1 MSTHRFVKTALYLT
15 FTVVQFRSAVGAAEL
30 EWGGYLRDDFTV
42 TDRRY
47 GAVMGNRL
55 GNYLRLRLDLD
66 AYVTDNVSVT
76 ATPQFIYLAGD
87 RALDPYL
94 GTPLESEYEVNLSRA
109 QVDFFWDWLQI
120 TLGKQRLKL
129 STAYFYSP
137 LDVFNPPDYTEPK
150 SERDGVLS
158 ARSTI
163 YFTSFSGARL
173 IFQPEDTW
181 HASPKAGRLFM
192 TVWNFDLGAS
202 YIEPGYDKIKTVGF
216 DFAGSIHD
224 VGLFGEVAFDAHNPT
239 GRQYPRSTVG
249 LNYGWRD
256 GPNFTL
262 EYYRDQRGAT
272 DPKSYDIVDYIEG
285 KRLTLGRDMAG
296 GYVTYYPHPLW
307 LLSFAAMVNVHDKSY
322 YLNPSLTWSVYED
335 VELKVETDYF
345 GGPEISE
352 FYIQHPIYRVQ
363 VMAWF

>member
-1 MSTHRFVKTALYLT
+1 MNTLRFVKTALFITLT
-15 FTVVQFRSAVGAAEL
+15 VAQFRSAVGAAEL
-30 EWGGYLRDDFTV
+30 EWGGYLRDDFTI

-47 GAVMGNRL
+47 GAVTGTRL

-94 GTPLESEYEVNLSRA
+94 GTPLDSEYEVNLSRA
-109 QVDFFWDWLQI
+109 QVDFFWDRLQI

-158 ARSTI
+158 ARATI
-163 YFTSFSGARL
+163 YFAGFSGVRL

-181 HASPKAGRLFM
+181 HVSPKAGRLFM

-202 YIEPGYDKIKTVGF
+202 YIEPGYDKTKTVGF
-216 DFAGSIHD
+216 DFAGSIRD
-224 VGLFGEVAFDAHNPT
+224 VGLYGELAFDAHSPT
-239 GRQYPRSTVG
+239 GRQYPRGTVG

-262 EYYRDQRGAT
+262 EYYRDQRGVT
-272 DPKSYDIVDYIEG
+272 DPKSYDIIDYIEG
-285 KRLTLGRDMAG
+285 KCITLGRDMAG

-307 LLSFAAMVNVHDKSY
+307 LLSCAAMVNVHDDSY

-363 VMAWF
+363 VMGYF